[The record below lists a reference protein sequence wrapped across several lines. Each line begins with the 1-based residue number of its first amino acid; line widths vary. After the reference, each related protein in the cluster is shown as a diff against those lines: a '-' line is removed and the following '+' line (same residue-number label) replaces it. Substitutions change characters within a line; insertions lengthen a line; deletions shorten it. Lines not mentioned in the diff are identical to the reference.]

1 VVTFTK
7 QQDANANADAAY
19 MRRALAL
26 AERGRGGTTPN
37 PLVGALIVSPDGE
50 IVGRGFHAKAGT
62 PHAEIHA
69 LRDAGDRAR
78 GATLYCTL
86 EPCSHTGRTG
96 PCAAAIEQAGIA
108 RVVAAIEDPNP
119 LVAGG
124 GFRHLEAHGIAV
136 TSGVLRAEAAK
147 QNEVF
152 ITNIRAQRPF
162 VTLKVAMSL
171 DGRIAAARGART
183 ALTSADANRH
193 AHRFRAEVDAMAI
206 GSETLIVDDP
216 LLTAR
221 DVYRARPLT
230 RIVFDGRLRTPPTAQ
245 LFTTRDAGPILIVC
259 DSVAVAAHPER
270 AEALERAGAELLAT
284 HSHDIVHVMGQ
295 LWKREIASV
304 LLEGGAALHAA
315 AWQAGVVDRVR
326 MYVTPDAL
334 GDAGVQWNMPAS
346 FDVAQ
351 LHDRRAEP
359 LGRDTLL
366 EGYVHRI
373 D

>member
-1 VVTFTK
+1 MVTE
-7 QQDANANADAAY
+7 QDDAAF

-26 AERGRGGTTPN
+26 AERGRGGTSPN
-37 PLVGALIVSPDGE
+37 PLVGALLVSPDGV

-69 LRDAGDRAR
+69 LRDAGERAR

-86 EPCSHTGRTG
+86 EPCCHTGRTG
-96 PCAAAIEQAGIA
+96 PCSVAVAEAGVA
-108 RVVAAIEDPNP
+108 RVVAATEDPNP
-119 LVAGG
+119 RVAGG
-124 GFRHLEAHGIAV
+124 GFRYLEAHGIPV
-136 TSGVLRAEAAK
+136 TSGVLRAEAAR

-152 ITNIRAQRPF
+152 RTNIRAQRPF
-162 VTLKVAMSL
+162 VTLKVATSL
-171 DGRIAAARGART
+171 DGRIAAAPGART

-230 RIVFDGRLRTPPTAQ
+230 RIVFDGRLRTPPSAR
-245 LFTTRDAGPILIVC
+245 LFTTRAAGPILIVC

-270 AEALERAGAELLAT
+270 AEALERAGAELFAT
-284 HSHDIVHVMGQ
+284 HSHDLVHVFGE

-315 AWQAGVVDRVR
+315 AWQAGIVDRVR
-326 MYVTPDAL
+326 VYVTPDAL

-351 LHDRRAEP
+351 LHERRVEP